1 MHYQR
6 INFGYEGQRT
16 SCRNWPMRDWIK
28 VIWRKLIRE
37 KITEEKAP
45 RAGRISNRWETKVK
59 PALRSR
65 RHREGKWAVELEWWT
80 GLKQGVS
87 GSDDREES
95 VYSKDSG
102 RPLKGFQKG
111 SYMIHFGKNS
121 FDSLLYGEWIEGK
134 LEDKLRNPF
143 WERWVQVRENSN

>member
-37 KITEEKAP
+37 KITQEKAP
-45 RAGRISNRWETKVK
+45 RAGRISNHWETKVK
-59 PALRSR
+59 LALRSR
-65 RHREGKWAVELEWWT
+65 RHRQGKWAVELEWWT

-102 RPLKGFQKG
+102 RPLKGKLHDLLWEEFLWL
-111 SYMIHFGKNS
+111 S
-121 FDSLLYGEWIEGK
+121 FVWRMNWRKVRGQVEETI
-134 LEDKLRNPF
+134 LREMGPS
-143 WERWVQVRENSN
+143 ERE